1 MTFNL
6 TILGCSAAKPAFG
19 RNQTAQ
25 IVNFQENLF
34 LLDCGEGTQ
43 LQFAKYKI
51 KASHLTHICISH
63 LHGDHWFGLVGLL
76 CSLNMD
82 GRTEALHLFAPAAA
96 LEILTL
102 QLKYSH
108 TILHFPV
115 TFHALESFFSL
126 ENSSKNPNPSSNK
139 SSNKSTEN
147 LQISVIWEDESL
159 QLSAFLMQH
168 SLPCWGFCLEE
179 KIRKRKII
187 KGKLPPNLPFEL
199 INDLKEGKN
208 VVFNEQY
215 LSYEVYTMA
224 AAAPKKYVFC
234 SDTAYC
240 EALAPLIADAD
251 LLYHEATYLHDL
263 VAQAAARMHSTA
275 AQAAT
280 MAVQARAKKLII
292 GHFSSRYRELEPL
305 LSEAQA
311 IFPNTFLAEEGK
323 IFDL

>member
-25 IVNFQENLF
+25 LVNFHEKLF

-63 LHGDHWFGLVGLL
+63 LHGDHWFGLAGLL
-76 CSLNMD
+76 CSLNME

-108 TILHFPV
+108 TVLNFPV
-115 TFHALESFFSL
+115 TFHALESFFNL
-126 ENSSKNPNPSSNK
+126 QMPK
-139 SSNKSTEN
+139 KSTEN
-147 LQISVIWEDESL
+147 LQIPVIWEDESL
-159 QLSAFLMQH
+159 QISAFLMQH

-179 KIRKRKII
+179 KTRKRKII
-187 KGKLPPNLPFEL
+187 KEKLPPDLPFEL

-215 LSYEVYTMA
+215 LSYEVYTLA

-251 LLYHEATYLHDL
+251 LLYHEATYLHNL

-280 MAVQARAKKLII
+280 MAQQARAKKLII
-292 GHFSSRYRELEPL
+292 GHFSSRYRELAPFLE
-305 LSEAQA
+305 EAQG

-323 IFDL
+323 TFDL